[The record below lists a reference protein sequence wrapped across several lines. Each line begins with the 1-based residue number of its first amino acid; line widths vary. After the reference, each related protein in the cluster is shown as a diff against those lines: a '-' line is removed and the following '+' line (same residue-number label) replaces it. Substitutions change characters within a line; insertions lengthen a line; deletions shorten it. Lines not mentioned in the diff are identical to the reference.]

1 MKKSLTCTLCNK
13 TAQVLDVKTPYCA
26 KCYMENVKS
35 SKNPNYRGGGLSK
48 KKVKR

>member
-1 MKKSLTCTLCNK
+1 MANSPKCTICSRY
-13 TAQVLDVKTPYCA
+13 AQVLDDKTPYCA
-26 KCYMENVKS
+26 KCYMRNVKS